1 MLIETEVTPA
11 VLHRP
16 NSVRGAAAAASGNVA
31 LHVKPEDV
39 ELIALVAAAL

>member
-16 NSVRGAAAAASGNVA
+16 YKVRGAAAAAKGNVA
-31 LHVKPEDV
+31 LHVKPEDD
-39 ELIALVAAAL
+39 ELIWLVAAAL

>member
-16 NSVRGAAAAASGNVA
+16 YKIRGAAAAASGNVA
-31 LHVKPEDV
+31 LHVKPEDDEV
-39 ELIALVAAAL
+39 IALVDPAL